1 MQTVQEQQDSLVIN
15 AFHRELEIDS
25 YQTNI
30 NNYIQMLATLPQGDW
45 PENLVDF
52 KILPIEAL
60 PITMSDIDVQAV
72 ADYQFR
78 DKLRGLLRTERV
90 EQSKATRIKDAIK
103 IQITGDYDTLLAAYK
118 ASLIPPVV

>member
-1 MQTVQEQQDSLVIN
+1 MQTVQEQQDSLVAN
-15 AFHRELEIDS
+15 AYHREMEIDS

-30 NNYIQMLATLPQGDW
+30 NNYTQMLIALPQGDW

-52 KILPIEAL
+52 KILPIESL
-60 PITMSDIDVQAV
+60 PVTMSDIDVQAV

-103 IQITGDYDTLLAAYK
+103 SQITGDYNALLAAYK
-118 ASLIPPVV
+118 ASLIPPMV